1 MCLLQTSRPFLLP
14 SPLSQ
19 TINITVGSSA
29 ATDHKH
35 ASLAMGIFVIVGAN
49 EPSGGRLLVFNATST
64 PKFAVVGNFSA
75 TGGLPWH
82 MARRPLPSLAGR
94 FLVAHGAV
102 GGLWEYTIDA
112 ASGAIAPVGQKSSV
126 QCTQV
131 ADSGSLVCVVV
142 STSTRSVQCFNTGWG
157 LVATLVVPN
166 TQHYGLSSVTG
177 LNMPGMDYQVRHR
190 VS

>member
-75 TGGLPWH
+75 SGGLQPRH

-94 FLVAHGAV
+94 FLVAHAV

-126 QCTQV
+126 QCREV
-131 ADSGSLVCVVV
+131 ADSGSLVCVVPIAT
-142 STSTRSVQCFNTGWG
+142 TSSVQCFNTTWG

-177 LNMPGMDYQVRHR
+177 LNMPGMDYQVRHGH
-190 VS
+190 